1 MLLLSYILEITPI
14 KEVEDTLKAWKKKKQ
29 KKTKKENEKKKQVDD
44 K

>member
-1 MLLLSYILEITPI
+1 MEIVPL

-29 KKTKKENEKKKQVDD
+29 SKKKVDKKDAEKKK